1 MIAKDIANSNYEYSC
16 AMLRQQTLNGYFTPG
31 VFISTDFDSFG
42 QKNFFEK
49 NSTVAASLG
58 YEQKIISGT
67 SFKAVTN
74 YSLYTDNIKRDKYI
88 QNPSLSFVF
97 IQSLK
102 PYWLQGKKKDP
113 IREQYALEKKYS
125 YYKYEC
131 SKIIA
136 IQNLVEYFFN
146 IKICNTKLKYIQN
159 QINLCNIKLDSL
171 KKMRENG
178 SINVNDEIATE
189 KDILKYS
196 EDLASIKISGHKVR
210 CWVE

>member
-1 MIAKDIANSNYEYSC
+1 M
-16 AMLRQQTLNGYFTPG
+16 
-31 VFISTDFDSFG
+31 
-42 QKNFFEK
+42 
-49 NSTVAASLG
+49 
-58 YEQKIISGT
+58 
-67 SFKAVTN
+67 
-74 YSLYTDNIKRDKYI
+74 
-88 QNPSLSFVF
+88 
-97 IQSLK
+97 
-102 PYWLQGKKKDP
+102 
-113 IREQYALEKKYS
+113 EKKYS

>member
-1 MIAKDIANSNYEYSC
+1 M
-16 AMLRQQTLNGYFTPG
+16 NGYFTPG

-113 IREQYALEKKYS
+113 IRVQYALEKKYS

-136 IQNLVEYFFN
+136 IQNFVEYFFN

-171 KKMRENG
+171 KKCERM
-178 SINVNDEIATE
+178 
-189 KDILKYS
+189 
-196 EDLASIKISGHKVR
+196 LA
-210 CWVE
+210 